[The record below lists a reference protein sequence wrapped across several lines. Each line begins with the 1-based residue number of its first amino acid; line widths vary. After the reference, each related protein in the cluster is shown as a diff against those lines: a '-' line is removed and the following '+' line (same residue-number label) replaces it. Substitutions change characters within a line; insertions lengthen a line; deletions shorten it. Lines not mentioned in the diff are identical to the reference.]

1 MKKTAILALTL
12 FFLIPWGVKAAS
24 TEFDPSFLISDE
36 DLLNFNS
43 MSVSQ
48 IQKFLENH
56 HSYLAT
62 YKTTSSYGETKS
74 AAEIIYDASVNNY
87 DCDGATLSDEPTN
100 AERKAKC
107 KIIGTVSPKFL
118 LVLLQKEQSL
128 ISDTTPSDGQ
138 LNWATGYG
146 CPDNYACNPYY
157 KGFGKQVNS
166 AALQFRWYMLNP
178 TRYSYKAGQTYTF
191 TNKYGVASNADIEVT
206 IKNTATAALYNYTP
220 HVYNGNYNFW
230 KLWNEY
236 FPTQG
241 YPDGTILKAGNDYWL
256 IQNGTKRKF
265 ASVSV
270 LSSRYST
277 AKAITVSES
286 SLNAYNEGSI
296 IKFANYSIIMSPD
309 GDLYLLVNDKK
320 RLFASTA
327 VFKNMGYNV
336 EEIQS
341 ASWADV
347 NSYIN
352 GPDLTI
358 ASAYPTG
365 ALLQN
370 KRTGGVYFVE
380 EETKAPLIDK
390 IFLTTKFKGKTIY
403 AIDEAQLD
411 KYKTVDPVKFDNGE
425 LLKATNSP
433 AVYLIDNGQKRAF
446 VSGEIFEGLGYNWS
460 NIITVPEKIINLYTT
475 GDPIQEL
482 INKN

>member
-12 FFLIPWGVKAAS
+12 FFLIPWGVQAAS

-36 DLLNFNS
+36 ELLNFNS

-48 IQKFLENH
+48 IQKFLESQ

-87 DCDGATLSDEPTN
+87 DCDGVTLSDEPTN

-107 KIIGTVSPKFL
+107 KIIGTVNPKFL

-128 ISDTTPSDGQ
+128 ISATNPTDNQ
-138 LNWATGYG
+138 LNWAAGYG
-146 CPDNYACNPYY
+146 CPDNYACNIYY

-178 TRYSYKAGQTYTF
+178 TRYSYQAGKTYTF
-191 TNKYGVASNADIEVT
+191 SNKYGVACSEDIKVT
-206 IKNTATAALYNYTP
+206 IQNTATAALYNYTP

-241 YPDGTILKAGNDYWL
+241 YPDGTILKVGNDYWL
-256 IQNGTKRKF
+256 IQNGAKRKF
-265 ASVSV
+265 ASASV
-270 LSSRYST
+270 LSSRYNI

-286 SLNAYNEGSI
+286 SLNAYDEGTI
-296 IKFANYSIIMSPD
+296 IKFSNYSIIMSPD
-309 GDLYLLVNDKK
+309 GDLYLLVDNKK
-320 RLFASTA
+320 RLFSSNA
-327 VFKNMGYNV
+327 VFKNMGYNI
-336 EEIQS
+336 EEIQT

-352 GPDLTI
+352 GPELTI

-370 KRTGGVYFVE
+370 KKTGGVYFVE

-403 AIDEAQLD
+403 PIDEEQLN
-411 KYKTVDPVKFDNGE
+411 KYQTVDPVKFDDGE
-425 LLKATNSP
+425 LLKANNSP
-433 AVYLIDNGQKRAF
+433 AVYLINDGKRRAF

-460 NIITVPEKIINLYTT
+460 NVITVSEKVINLYAD

-482 INKN
+482 IQ